1 MDVVSCC
8 RILDIRSFVLE
19 VRSWSGN
26 DVPVNLCPKNVILCP
41 EKKGQ
46 SPKAQLL
53 PSKVPVLAKR
63 RQISVG
69 SYFRA
74 RFPHPSQLPSLR
86 EPGIQ
91 LDWPS
96 VSPGHPNGETRSLRL
111 QLTQMATAIRLQRQ
125 RWGRGSLLPQGLSQ
139 G

>member
-26 DVPVNLCPKNVILCP
+26 DVPVNLCQKNVILCP

-46 SPKAQLL
+46 RSKAQPS
-53 PSKVPVLAKR
+53 PSKVPVLVKR
-63 RQISVG
+63 RQLLQGKVPTPCPAVVPEGARHPAQLSLSLPWPPKWERPALTDCSSG
-69 SYFRA
+69 SRPLLLA
-74 RFPHPSQLPSLR
+74 TETEMGERF
-86 EPGIQ
+86 
-91 LDWPS
+91 
-96 VSPGHPNGETRSLRL
+96 T
-111 QLTQMATAIRLQRQ
+111 T
-125 RWGRGSLLPQGLSQ
+125 PQGVGQ